1 MVRNLIY
8 RQSAIFHNGRRYVND
23 LDSNDL
29 IYRINNSIYSV
40 ERMALS
46 HKLQKHHGC
55 VNCLN
60 FNKAG
65 NHLVTGSDDL
75 QVIVWNWAKNKPIIS
90 QPSGHHTNIFQSK
103 FVENG
108 SANNQTEFNLIT
120 SARDGDVRHMHIKP
134 DGSSTNRV
142 IACHTKAV
150 HKIAIPDSNP
160 NEILTAGED
169 GRVIRSD
176 LRDKLSE
183 PLVTVRDKQQTPKKL
198 YSIAMHP
205 FHSEFCVCG
214 QDKFV
219 RVYDRRN
226 SKYTSKMFCPSH
238 ILRKKVMNELH
249 NSQFIHILIRI
260 FIDNLVCLQNYD
272 CSITC
277 AVYNYLGTE
286 ILASY
291 GEENIYLFDS
301 QCTTPGS
308 YLHSYYGHKF
318 V

>member
-1 MVRNLIY
+1 
-8 RQSAIFHNGRRYVND
+8 
-23 LDSNDL
+23 
-29 IYRINNSIYSV
+29 
-40 ERMALS
+40 MALS
-46 HKLQKHHGC
+46 HKLEKHHGC

-75 QVIVWNWAKNKPIIS
+75 QVIVWNWAKNKPIVI
-90 QPSGHHTNIFQSK
+90 QPTGHHTNIFQSK
-103 FVENG
+103 FIENG
-108 SANNQTEFNLIT
+108 TTNNQTEFNLIT
-120 SARDGDVRHMHIKP
+120 SARDGDVRQMRIKP

-169 GRVIRSD
+169 GCVLRSD

-183 PLVTVRDKQQTPKKL
+183 RLVTVRGKHHRPKKL

-205 FHSEFCVCG
+205 FDPEFCVCG

-226 SKYTSKMFCPSH
+226 SKYCSKMFCPSY
-238 ILRKKVMNELH
+238 ILQKKVISALH
-249 NSQFIHILIRI
+249 
-260 FIDNLVCLQNYD
+260 
-272 CSITC
+272 
-277 AVYNYLGTE
+277 
-286 ILASY
+286 
-291 GEENIYLFDS
+291 
-301 QCTTPGS
+301 
-308 YLHSYYGHKF
+308 
-318 V
+318 